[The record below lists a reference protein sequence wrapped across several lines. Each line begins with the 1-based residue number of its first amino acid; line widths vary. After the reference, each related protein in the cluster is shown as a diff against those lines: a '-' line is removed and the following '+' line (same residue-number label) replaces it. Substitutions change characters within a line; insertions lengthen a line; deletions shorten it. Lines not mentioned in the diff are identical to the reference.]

1 VVLSRQEVQQILACV
16 RKPIYRVCLT
26 TIYVCG
32 LRLNEGRCLSIPQ
45 IDSSRMLL
53 HIHGKG
59 SHDRLVP
66 LPDKTLTQLRELWRT
81 HRSPDWLFPAVT
93 RQGLSHS
100 VQHDCGPI
108 TRSALQRA
116 LGRALRQSGVRKA
129 AHVHS
134 LRHSMATHLLEAGV
148 NLRVIQAI
156 LGHANL
162 NTTAIYTHLTQQVR
176 ESVNAPINELMNQL

>member
-1 VVLSRQEVQQILACV
+1 MSRQEVQQILACV
-16 RKPIYRVCLT
+16 RQPIYRVCLT

-66 LPDKTLTQLRELWRT
+66 LPEKTLQRLRELWPT
-81 HRSPDWLFPAVT
+81 HRSPHWLFPAVT
-93 RQGLSHS
+93 RHGLSHS

-156 LGHANL
+156 LGHANP

-176 ESVNAPINELMNQL
+176 ESVKAPINELMNQL